1 MNNQIENQKQNFQN
15 SNKYCQ
21 NFHMLS
27 PFGYHIFVGNIDVN
41 MTFHF
46 NLNDLE
52 NQIHYINKSNNN
64 NNNNNNNLKKI
75 LISVRNYC
83 DLGFFISHSL
93 VLVMRI
99 RKI

>member
-1 MNNQIENQKQNFQN
+1 MNK
-15 SNKYCQ
+15 S
-21 NFHMLS
+21 
-27 PFGYHIFVGNIDVN
+27 G
-41 MTFHF
+41 
-46 NLNDLE
+46 
-52 NQIHYINKSNNN
+52 SNNN
-64 NNNNNNNLKKI
+64 NNNNNNKNNNNDNNNNLKKI